1 MTIIHNEVYRDKG
14 MKIIKKT
21 LRYMWDWIKQVQ
33 CPLIEF
39 LKKESRE
46 NKKVI
51 LIYKN
56 KIFPGLT
63 KEMNSQITKA
73 KQFAWQVNSS
83 SYPDLTVKLQNNK
96 GNINL

>member
-1 MTIIHNEVYRDKG
+1 MTIIHSEVYRDKG

-21 LRYMWDWIKQVQ
+21 LRYMWDRIKQVQ

-51 LIYKN
+51 LMHKN
-56 KIFPGLT
+56 KIFPELT
-63 KEMNSQITKA
+63 EEMNSQITKA
-73 KQFAWQVNSS
+73 KQFA
-83 SYPDLTVKLQNNK
+83 
-96 GNINL
+96 